1 VGSGH
6 SSVEIYDG
14 GLSQPTRYN
23 SARFRVSDIVQIVAY
38 RIRGVAKMPY
48 PHVGRAILP
57 AAGVYRRAHKQE
69 PPRKAAA
76 ARIVCPTFVNQ
87 L

>member
-1 VGSGH
+1 MGYAIARSP
-6 SSVEIYDG
+6 
-14 GLSQPTRYN
+14 SQLATTIPV
-23 SARFRVSDIVQIVAY
+23 FRVSDIVQIVAY

-57 AAGVYRRAHKQE
+57 AAVVYRRAHKQE